1 MKFLE
6 QIQQLERLDQLIRLK
21 ATGSP
26 KDLAEKLE
34 VSERSVYNFME
45 VMRCLGADI
54 KYCSQRNSYCYESK
68 FLFKFVLCS
77 EQNPEKIMGGEKKVN
92 ILELL
97 QNFCSAPVHLCNV

>member
-6 QIQQLERLDQLIRLK
+6 QIHLLERLDQLIRLK

-45 VMRCLGADI
+45 VMRNLGADI
-54 KYCSQRNSYCYESK
+54 KYCQHRNSYYYDGR

-92 ILELL
+92 FLELL
-97 QNFCSAPVHLCNV
+97 QNFCSEPPHLCNV

>member
-45 VMRCLGADI
+45 VMRNLGANI
-54 KYCSQRNSYCYESK
+54 KYCSFRNSYYYEGR

-77 EQNPEKIMGGEKKVN
+77 EQNPDKIIGGEKKLN
-92 ILELL
+92 FLELL
-97 QNFCSAPVHLCNV
+97 QNFCSEPEYLCNV